1 MGWFDKL
8 FGAPTLQGVDD
19 KVVTALRQRNAQD
32 ISVNLEMA
40 EVTATVDGS
49 PNRIYL
55 GNLLADYRRS
65 PRSQRAALL
74 EKFLGGVLPQE
85 GAIPKRYEDAK
96 LKLMPVV
103 RTAADMGVAA
113 LSAMRVPTG
122 AAAFS
127 GPAQRPLVADL
138 VVALVCDT
146 PTAMAY
152 ITEEQLKEWQVSFDE
167 ARDEAIHNLR
177 HLPEKQGWSEL
188 ASGVWIGEWGDA
200 YDSSRI
206 LAPDLIH
213 RLGVP
218 EPVALVPFRNALL
231 VTSARNPAGLQLMAQ
246 VSQTSLESNTR
257 WLSFEPIRLE
267 GDRWVTHEIPPKASE
282 LLRILREQNRAAAY
296 ATQKQLL
303 DDLHQANGTDIF
315 VANYQLMQR
324 GEEAPRSYAVWTEG
338 VDTLLPPAELIAFVQ
353 PEGDKAK
360 HVLVSWEVAHPIV
373 GHLLEPSDMAPP
385 RYRVRSF
392 PDGPTLERLRDRA
405 AAL

>member
-1 MGWFDKL
+1 M
-8 FGAPTLQGVDD
+8 
-19 KVVTALRQRNAQD
+19 
-32 ISVNLEMA
+32 
-40 EVTATVDGS
+40 
-49 PNRIYL
+49 
-55 GNLLADYRRS
+55 
-65 PRSQRAALL
+65 
-74 EKFLGGVLPQE
+74 
-85 GAIPKRYEDAK
+85 
-96 LKLMPVV
+96 
-103 RTAADMGVAA
+103 
-113 LSAMRVPTG
+113 
-122 AAAFS
+122 
-127 GPAQRPLVADL
+127 
-138 VVALVCDT
+138 
-146 PTAMAY
+146 
-152 ITEEQLKEWQVSFDE
+152 WQVSFDE

-206 LAPDLIH
+206 LIPDLIH

-246 VSQTSLESNTR
+246 VSQTSLENNTR

-267 GDRWVTHEIPPKASE
+267 GDRWVTHEIPPEASE

-303 DDLHQANGTDIF
+303 DDLHQADGTDIF

-353 PEGDKAK
+353 PDGDKAK
-360 HVLVSWEVAHPIV
+360 HVLVSWEDAHPIV
-373 GHLLEPSDMAPP
+373 GHLLEPSDMAPQ
-385 RYRVRSF
+385 RYRARTF

-405 AAL
+405 VAL